1 MVVRA
6 LVLGNGADS
15 KPVGM
20 SYENH
25 RRRVSS
31 QWLGSDLAFEK
42 ELEESQKQSRKGC
55 EKPLSRERDRN
66 FHG

>member
-1 MVVRA
+1 MVVKA
-6 LVLGNGADS
+6 LVLENGADS

-20 SYENH
+20 SYGNH

-31 QWLGSDLAFEK
+31 QWLGSGLAFEK
-42 ELEESQKQSRKGC
+42 ELEENQKQRRKGY

-66 FHG
+66 SHG